1 MDKKNRGLLEFKSRR
16 KEFFLVDEVQTY
28 ERLADTLAVAIVDRR
43 AQAALRERVKELACF
58 YGISQIIKDPSLSEI
73 SSAAEHLNLDPE
85 SAEIQYPKDQGK
97 DDRSPGRI
105 LVEKKYPK
113 ARTMK
118 LICDEIRRI
127 RQTTE

>member
-1 MDKKNRGLLEFKSRR
+1 MKKMSIWLSNIDSARSRVEGRKIAKGL
-16 KEFFLVDEVQTY
+16 
-28 ERLADTLAVAIVDRR
+28 A
-43 AQAALRERVKELACF
+43 
-58 YGISQIIKDPSLSEI
+58 IKDPSLSEI

-85 SAEIQYPKDQGK
+85 SAETQYPKDQGK
-97 DDRSPGRI
+97 DDKSPGRI

-127 RQTTE
+127 RQTTER